1 MLSILAYFPYVRK
14 FSDFLQYRFFLIQ
27 STEAFSD
34 DLAAVCDRYESGR
47 LVFVD
52 EVTEFYR
59 LAALHDRENDC
70 LIVMLISTFRMIYGC
85 TAV

>member
-1 MLSILAYFPYVRK
+1 MLSILAYFHYDRK
-14 FSDFLQYRFFLIQ
+14 FSDFFAVPLFLIQ
-27 STEAFSD
+27 STEASSD

-59 LAALHDRENDC
+59 LATLHDRENDC
-70 LIVMLISTFRMIYGC
+70 LIVMLISTFRMMYGR